1 MKKSI
6 FFIVTLLGF
15 SLAAS
20 VFAQGSRVRDNA
32 PPPPP
37 SGSGKYFMVDYPGST
52 EPNQLRTPVTY
63 VLWIPDSAKQLRGVI
78 VHQHGAGSV
87 TAIQGSTAAYDLHWQ
102 ALAKKWDCALW
113 CSSYHMENDAVD
125 LTPGGAELWFDPR
138 LGSEKTFLKGLD
150 EFAVKSEHPELSK
163 VPWILWGHSG
173 GGIWADVMTTLHPE
187 RVVAVWLRSGSAEMF
202 RQRSEF
208 PQPQV
213 PECAYKVPMMSNPGA
228 KESGPYT
235 GTLATFKQYRL
246 KGAPVGFAPDPRT
259 GHECGDSRYLAIPY
273 LDACMAMRLPDKG
286 STNQMLKPVDMS
298 HGWLAALVEKDPQN
312 ATAVPAA
319 EYKGNPLEAV
329 WLPNEAVAKA
339 WIEYVKTGAVSD
351 MTPPPAPFDVKV
363 SEGTTGVEITWDA
376 AADFESG
383 IRNFIVLRD
392 GQELAGVP
400 EKPVGKFGR
409 PLFQSMTF
417 HDTPDQPLSVM
428 RYLDT
433 SAGAGEK
440 HTYTVVEVNSV
451 GLKSQPSVAAFADTN
466 VPQAGANPIVFD
478 QTATTDNLVF
488 LMAAAAEHNS
498 GVVNANYGFP
508 KHMWMTKFTNKT
520 DDYLKWNVS
529 LAAGGNYHVWAM
541 LNSKVAVPL
550 RLSVEGQSGTLD
562 FTTRTIE
569 WDKLDAGVIYIP
581 AGTHVLKLA
590 GNSALSGNID
600 IKSLELVRE
609 SDRPAYEARVANF
622 KRYPS
627 WFSNAKYGLMFQ
639 YGPWGYPKTGDRK
652 SLEDFANGF
661 DVPRFVNMVKATG
674 ASHVIW
680 SISLITYQLVAPI
693 KAVDKIMGNSTL
705 TTKRNLIGE
714 IAAALQSNGIR
725 FLLYYHSG
733 INQQPDWLAKQ
744 NWPAEF
750 SATGTGDKSI
760 FFDNWIAVMT
770 EIGDRYGTN
779 LDGLLFD
786 DGCNYYPAP
795 FERLGAAA
803 RAGNPNRMISWNA
816 WIAARYTD
824 FQDVLF
830 GEGNHGENQ
839 FGTSAEGG
847 NGVFTDGPKRG
858 LMGHGMFVTEGSW
871 AIGRRNSTIK
881 TQITLDQS
889 LSWIKNT
896 SARGVPL
903 SFCMVMYEDQ
913 SYAQTT
919 MDIFTA
925 LDSAVASHPQYAM
938 KNNTDKDI
946 KYSGTWT
953 VSSGRNAGDYK
964 DDVKSTEI
972 NGDAFEFSF
981 TGTGV
986 DYIAPKDAS
995 YGSVNIYVDNV
1006 FKKTVNAT
1014 STTYQP
1020 LQTLF
1025 GIKGL
1030 ANGSHTIK
1038 GIKKNGSSM
1047 AVDAFVV
1054 YNQSAL

>member
-6 FFIVTLLGF
+6 FLIVAALGF

-20 VFAQGSRVRDNA
+20 AFAKDSKVRDNA

-37 SGSGKYFMVDYPGST
+37 GGSGKYFMVDYPGST

-63 VLWIPDSAKQLRGVI
+63 VLWVPDGAKQLRGVI
-78 VHQHGAGSV
+78 VHQHGAGTV

-113 CSSYHMENDAVD
+113 CSSYHMENDAID

-150 EFAVKSEHPELSK
+150 EFAAKSGHPELAK

-187 RVVAVWLRSGSAEMF
+187 RVVAVWMRSGSSEMF

-213 PECAYKVPMMSNPGA
+213 PEGAYKVPAMGNPGA

-235 GTLATFKQYRL
+235 GALATFKQYRL

-286 STNQMLKPVDMS
+286 STDQTLKPVDMS

-312 ATAVPAA
+312 VTAVPAA

-339 WIEYVKTGAVSD
+339 WVEYVKTGAVSD
-351 MTPPPAPFDVKV
+351 TTPPPAPFDVKV
-363 SEGTTGVEITWDA
+363 SKGETGVEINWNA

-392 GQELAGVP
+392 GQELASVP
-400 EKPVGKFGR
+400 EKPVGRFGR

-417 HDTPDQPLSVM
+417 HDTPDQPLSAM

-440 HTYTVVEVNSV
+440 HAYTVVEVNSV

-478 QTATTDNLVF
+478 QTAKTDNLVF

-498 GVVNANYGFP
+498 GMVNANYGFP
-508 KHMWMTKFTNKT
+508 KHMWMTKFTKT
-520 DDYLKWNVS
+520 TNDYLQWNVS
-529 LAAGGNYHVWAM
+529 LATGASYHVWAL
-541 LNSKVAVPL
+541 LNSKVAIPL
-550 RLSVEGQSGTLD
+550 RLSVEGQTATLD
-562 FTTRTIE
+562 FTTRTIG
-569 WDKLDAGVIYIP
+569 WDKLDAGVINIP
-581 AGTHVLKLA
+581 AGTHILKLA
-590 GNSALSGNID
+590 GNSDVTGNID

-609 SDRPAYEARVANF
+609 SDRPAYETRVTNL

-627 WFSNAKYGLMFQ
+627 WFSNAKYGLMLQ

-674 ASHVIW
+674 ASYVIW

-693 KAVDKIMGNSTL
+693 KAVDDIMGNSTL
-705 TTKRNLIGE
+705 TSTRDLIGE
-714 IAAALQSNGIR
+714 IAAGLQSNGIH
-725 FLLYYHSG
+725 FCMYYHSG
-733 INQQPDWLAKQ
+733 LNQQPDWLAKQ
-744 NWPAEF
+744 NWPTEF
-750 SATGTGDKSI
+750 SGTGTGDKSI
-760 FFDNWIAVMT
+760 FFDNWVAVMS
-770 EIGDRYGTN
+770 EIGNRYGTN

-795 FERLGAAA
+795 FERLEAAA

-816 WIAARYTD
+816 WISARYTD

-830 GEGNHGENQ
+830 GEGYHGENQ
-839 FGTSAEGG
+839 FGTSREGG
-847 NGVFTDGPKRG
+847 NGVFTDGPQSG

-871 AIGRRNSTIK
+871 GIGRRNSTIK
-881 TQITLDQS
+881 TQITLNQS
-889 LSWIKNT
+889 LSWIKNA
-896 SARGVPL
+896 SAHGVPL
-903 SFCMVMYEDQ
+903 SFCMEMYEDQ

-919 MDIFTA
+919 MNIFTA

-953 VSSGRNAGDYK
+953 VSTGRNAGDYK
-964 DDVKSTEI
+964 DDVKSTEK
-972 NGDAFEFSF
+972 NGASFEFSF

-986 DYIAPKDAS
+986 DYIAPKDAG
-995 YGSVNIYVDNV
+995 YGSVDIYVDKV
-1006 FKKTVNAT
+1006 FKQTVNAT
-1014 STTYQP
+1014 STIYQP

-1030 ANGSHTIK
+1030 AKGRHTIK
-1038 GIKKNGSSM
+1038 GIKKDGSSI

-1054 YNQSAL
+1054 CK